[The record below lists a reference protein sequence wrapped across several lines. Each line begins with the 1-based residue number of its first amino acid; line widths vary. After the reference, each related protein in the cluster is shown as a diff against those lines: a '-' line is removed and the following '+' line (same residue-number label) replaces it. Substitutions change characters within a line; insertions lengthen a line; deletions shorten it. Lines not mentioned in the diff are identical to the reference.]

1 MSTVVSSRPRAL
13 ALAVAVLAMSHAAS
27 SAADPD
33 PVTPAI
39 AGVVAGGIKI
49 RLIKDGLNGS
59 EGPIAQPDGSLL
71 FTETRAN
78 RIVHV
83 GLDDKIS
90 SFLENSNGSNGLAY
104 TSNGELVSVQTAKA
118 SVGVVAPKDKAK
130 VWVDGFEST
139 PLRRP
144 NDLVI
149 DRKGG
154 VYFTDPGPFRKA
166 DEPASPT
173 AVYYRTPAGEL
184 RRIAT
189 DITWPNGIQLSPE
202 ERVLYVAD
210 THGEFVIAYDVAD
223 DGSVS
228 NRRNFAR
235 LQGWNKSES
244 GNGSSGADG
253 LAVDSLGRLYV
264 ASSAGIEVFDA
275 AGKALGV
282 IPIPGQTQNLA
293 FAGPDKKTLYVV
305 GGGKLY
311 RFAVLTPGLST
322 RAK

>member
-1 MSTVVSSRPRAL
+1 M
-13 ALAVAVLAMSHAAS
+13 LAMAAALFAMTHTALS
-27 SAADPD
+27 SADAD

-49 RLIKDGLNGS
+49 RLIKDGFNGS

-83 GLDDKIS
+83 GLDDKVD

-104 TSNGELVSVQTAKA
+104 TASGELVSVQTAKA
-118 SVGVVAPKDKAK
+118 SVGVVYPKDKAK
-130 VWVDGFEST
+130 VWVDSFEST

-166 DEPASPT
+166 DEPATPT
-173 AVYYRTPAGEL
+173 AVYYRTPTGEL

-210 THGEFVIAYDVAD
+210 THGEFVIAYDLAD

-228 NRRNFAR
+228 NRRNFAK
-235 LQGWNKSES
+235 LAGWKKPEGSNGS
-244 GNGSSGADG
+244 GNGSSSADG
-253 LAVDSLGRLYV
+253 LAVDSQGRLYV
-264 ASSAGIEVFDA
+264 ASSAGIEVFDSS
-275 AGKALGV
+275 GKALGV

-305 GGGKLY
+305 GGGKVY